1 MKRVN
6 YFFLI
11 VFLSI
16 VWWNPAHSQEN
27 LDLLL
32 LQAEQGDA
40 KAQYEYGT
48 HFMVYGS
55 PQEDLEKGVS
65 WVRKAAEQGYDNAQY
80 YLGVAY
86 LLGLGV
92 SRDYEEAASLF
103 RKAAEQGN
111 HIAQYLLGDLYLTGK
126 GVQKNYEEAFS
137 WYLKSSKSF
146 LPADSANYRLGV
158 CYYYG
163 YGVTKDLTKA
173 VELFRLVPDEWAGG
187 VNSGWAGLLSKPFK
201 EFSLTEW
208 QKISLYWLKKMA
220 AQGNANA
227 QYNLGLYYE
236 GQVGEISEKNSQANL
251 DYWKRAVAWF
261 AESAAQGNAKAQYRL
276 GLWYYEGHSHATYTR
291 AFKDLSKACYWFK
304 KAIEQRNRDAMEH
317 LYDDGYMRELPKTV
331 YKLKVAAEQGNGNA
345 QYDLGLYYLL
355 NGGDDSDLFKAA
367 YWLTEADENKNE
379 SASEALLAVRGVIAL
394 VLGYSCDYSVSALES
409 PSSAEVQVE

>member
-40 KAQYEYGT
+40 KAQCEYGMNFFT
-48 HFMVYGS
+48 WGAS
-55 PQEDLEKGVS
+55 QEDYKKAVS
-65 WVRKAAEQGYDNAQY
+65 WFRKAAEKGYVDAQY
-80 YLGVAY
+80 FLGIAY
-86 LLGLGV
+86 ERGLGV
-92 SRDYEEAASLF
+92 SRDYEEAASWL

-111 HIAQYLLGDLYLTGK
+111 DMAQYHLGDLYLTGK

-137 WYLKSSKSF
+137 WYLKSSKSAW
-146 LPADSANYRLGV
+146 PTDSANYRLGV

-173 VELFRLVPDEWAGG
+173 VELFRLVPDKWIGG
-187 VNSGWAGLLSKPFK
+187 VNSGELLSRPFK
-201 EFSLTEW
+201 EVSLTEW
-208 QKISLYWLKKMA
+208 QKRSLCWLKKMA

-261 AESAAQGNAKAQYRL
+261 TKSTAQGNARAQYRL

-317 LYDDGYMRELPKTV
+317 LYDDGFSHKLSKTV
-331 YKLKVAAEQGNGNA
+331 YKLKVAAEQGNSNA
-345 QYDLGLYYLL
+345 QYDLGLCYLF
-355 NGGDDSDLFKAA
+355 GDGADNNLFKAA

-379 SASEALLAVRGVIAL
+379 SAGEALMAVRGL
-394 VLGYSCDYSVSALES
+394 VVLYIL
-409 PSSAEVQVE
+409 SSFDPTIERILIIR